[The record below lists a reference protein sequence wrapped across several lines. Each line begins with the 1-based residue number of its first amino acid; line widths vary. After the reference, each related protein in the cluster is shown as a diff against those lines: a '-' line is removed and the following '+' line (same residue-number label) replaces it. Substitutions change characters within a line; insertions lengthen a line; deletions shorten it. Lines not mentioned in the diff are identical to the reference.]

1 MVIKGVKLKKEL
13 LKLNIMS
20 AYEGSKMQERDE
32 ENKKSYLSHIKI
44 NKGETTKEKAEQRL
58 HDAIMQKMDIP
69 FEQQAEKKMQVYEA
83 ARRMELPAFIEWM
96 FDKKYFIGKL

>member
-1 MVIKGVKLKKEL
+1 
-13 LKLNIMS
+13 MS
-20 AYEGSKMQERDE
+20 AYEGSKMQENDQD
-32 ENKKSYLSHIKI
+32 KKQGFLGNVKI
-44 NKGETTKEKAEQRL
+44 NKGETRKEISEQQL

-83 ARRMELPAFIEWM
+83 AKRLELPAFMEWM